1 MQLITVFGNG
11 KIYASIQ
18 EPAVFYL
25 FNNFKK
31 SSQTKTT
38 RKKKKQHSV
47 VCLTERKSNQKV
59 LSLASF
65 GSGVV

>member
-1 MQLITVFGNG
+1 MQLITVFGNR

-18 EPAVFYL
+18 EPAASYL

-31 SSQTKTT
+31 SSRTETT
-38 RKKKKQHSV
+38 RKKKKHSG
-47 VCLTERKSNQKV
+47 VCLSERKSNQKMF
-59 LSLASF
+59 SLASF